1 LIRYD
6 ETIDN
11 VETLP
16 TAIDLESVVEET
28 GLEAIDGAT
37 ALAEIGL
44 DSSARGAAK
53 TPASTSVVDDED
65 EDGEVV
71 VQAADELETED
82 SVRLYLR
89 EIARVPLLTAEE
101 EVVLAKGIEL
111 GNQIRNDPARA
122 ILNLHEWAF
131 HNTETKTRT
140 AKPHYVLPFAD
151 EAHRIVRDALT
162 SEDAAEL
169 LVTAPRFS
177 LTAAAEEAQ
186 TDVVRDAV
194 AHARNLRAVYNERL
208 DAETFQALLD
218 WAYLAMEP
226 SHAQTRTVPQLGA
239 MLDWARDEVALPALR
254 RWIDAG
260 NDADLLAEMGYRPDG
275 DAAATDPLDR
285 SVLVS
290 LGRRSRDHLTQANLR
305 LVVSV
310 AKKYMKRG
318 MGLLDLVQE
327 GNAGLMRAVDKFEYE
342 RGFKFSTYA
351 TWWIRQAVQ
360 RGLADQSRTIRI
372 PVHMVETMSRVA
384 RVTRE
389 LTATLG
395 RAPTTEEIAAV
406 LSEDPKTAMTAERVE
421 EIQKLGRDPVSLETP
436 IGEESDTELG
446 DLIEDSKT
454 PSPLDAVTDTLLRE
468 QIESVLASL
477 SGREQRVLRLRFGL
491 DDGHTRTLEEVGRE
505 FGLTRERIRQIES
518 IALRKLRHPSRSR
531 KLREYAA

>member
-1 LIRYD
+1 MTLIRFD
-6 ETIDN
+6 ETTDI
-11 VETLP
+11 VETVP

-28 GLEAIDGAT
+28 GLDAIDGDAT
-37 ALAEIGL
+37 LVELGLAKRPRAETAPTSAAVL
-44 DSSARGAAK
+44 DEE
-53 TPASTSVVDDED
+53 DD
-65 EDGEVV
+65 EVV
-71 VQAADELETED
+71 VQTPEELETED

-111 GNQIRNDPARA
+111 GNQIVSDPALG
-122 ILNLHEWAF
+122 ILNLHEWTF

-140 AKPHYVLPFAD
+140 AKPQYVLPFAD
-151 EAHRIVRDALT
+151 EAHRIVRDALA

-177 LTAAAEEAQ
+177 LTVAAEEAQ
-186 TDVVRDAV
+186 TDTVREAV

-208 DAETFQALLD
+208 DAEAFQALLD

-226 SHAQTRTVPQLGA
+226 SHAQTRTVPQIGA
-239 MLDWARDEVALPALR
+239 MLAWARDEVALPALR

-260 NDADLLAEMGYRPDG
+260 NDADLLAAMGHRPDG
-275 DAAATDPLDR
+275 AAADER
-285 SVLVS
+285 GGVLVQ

-395 RAPTTEEIAAV
+395 RAPTNEEIAAL

-421 EIQKLGRDPVSLETP
+421 EIQKLGREPVSLETP

-446 DLIEDSKT
+446 DLIEDSGA

>member
-1 LIRYD
+1 LIRID
-6 ETIDN
+6 ETIDT
-11 VETLP
+11 VETVP

-28 GLEAIDGAT
+28 GLDAIDGDANLTGLGLTKPVRLAAPPAT
-37 ALAEIGL
+37 TVALDE
-44 DSSARGAAK
+44 
-53 TPASTSVVDDED
+53 ED
-65 EDGEVV
+65 EEVV
-71 VQAADELETED
+71 VHTPDELETED

-111 GNQIRNDPARA
+111 GNQIGSEPALA
-122 ILNLHEWAF
+122 ILNLHEWTF
-131 HNTETKTRT
+131 HNTESKTRT
-140 AKPHYVLPFAD
+140 AKPQYVLPFAE
-151 EAHRIVRDALT
+151 EAHRIVRDALA
-162 SEDAAEL
+162 SGDAADL

-186 TDVVRDAV
+186 TDTVREAV

-208 DAETFQALLD
+208 DAEAFQTLLD

-226 SHAQTRTVPQLGA
+226 SHAQTRTVPQIGA
-239 MLDWARDEVALPALR
+239 MLVWARDEVALPALR

-260 NDADLLAEMGYRPDG
+260 NDADLLAEMGHRPGVDG
-275 DAAATDPLDR
+275 ELRRDR
-285 SVLVS
+285 DGVLVA

-389 LTATLG
+389 LTGTLG
-395 RAPTTEEIAAV
+395 RAPTTEEISEV
-406 LSEDPKTAMTAERVE
+406 LSLDPKTAMTAERVE
-421 EIQKLGRDPVSLETP
+421 EIQKLGREPVSLETP

-446 DLIEDSKT
+446 DLIEDSGA